1 MARARAEAD
10 KGKHWAET
18 EFSDAR
24 TDAEKGWA
32 FLQHASLI
40 QKLAAGVGALFLLI
54 GILGFIPGITH
65 RMGHISFAEHHS
77 DAKLFHLFQVS
88 VLHNL
93 IHLGTGALGLAASR
107 KASWARLF
115 LIGGGIVYLIF
126 TLYGGVVDRATDWN
140 FVPFNRNDNWLHLGL
155 GAGMIALGAVGLAA
169 GQQKLESRVAAGR
182 EAGQAGQA
190 GREPFTARARRA

>member
-1 MARARAEAD
+1 MEVLMARARADAE
-10 KGKHWAET
+10 KGKQWAET
-18 EFSDAR
+18 EFADAR
-24 TDAEKGWA
+24 TEADKGWA

-40 QKLAAGVGALFLLI
+40 QKLAAGVGALFLLL

-65 RMGHISFAEHHS
+65 RMGDISFAEHHS
-77 DAKLFHLFQVS
+77 QAELFHLFQVS

-93 IHLGTGALGLAASR
+93 IHLATGTLGLAASR

-126 TLYGGVVDRATDWN
+126 TLWGGVVDRATDWN

-155 GAGMIALGAVGLAA
+155 GAGMVALGALGLAA
-169 GQQKLESRVAAGR
+169 GEQKLESPMHAGR
-182 EAGQAGQA
+182 GDQ
-190 GREPFTARARRA
+190 FARTRRA